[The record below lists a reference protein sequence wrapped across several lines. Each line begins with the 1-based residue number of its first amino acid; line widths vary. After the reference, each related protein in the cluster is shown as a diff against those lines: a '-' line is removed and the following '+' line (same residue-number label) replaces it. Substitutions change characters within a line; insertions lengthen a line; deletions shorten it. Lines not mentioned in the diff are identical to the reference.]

1 MSEEF
6 ETVVEVTR
14 GTGTNDR
21 DKFKTTV
28 SAPDIDTLTER
39 VDELREE
46 MEEWAEE
53 FRTIQ
58 PDGDSRQFGDG
69 QSTLGRGE
77 A

>member
-1 MSEEF
+1 MSDEF

-28 SAPDIDTLTER
+28 SAPDIHTLTER

-58 PDGDSRQFGDG
+58 PDGDDRHLTDG
-69 QSTLGRGE
+69 QSTLGKAE
-77 A
+77 S

>member
-28 SAPDIDTLTER
+28 SAPDIHTLTER
-39 VDELREE
+39 VEELREE

-53 FRTIQ
+53 FRCIQ
-58 PDGDSRQFGDG
+58 PEESVRNLTEN
-69 QSTLGRGE
+69 QSTLGKGE